1 MLDKVLDTRII
12 ARLDKF
18 EPLPDVLRRLRDE
31 IARPNTDHAQ
41 VAAIVREDPV
51 IYGRIMKLSNSTA
64 VGAKQQIR
72 SIEQAIS
79 LVGLDFVEKL
89 VFSIFAA
96 QTLSGTYANFQGE
109 AKGLVKQSIA
119 TAVIAE
125 KLARQL
131 KIQLAN
137 EAYSAGLM
145 HDMGKIVLNGFIKP
159 KQSELKQMICED
171 GLHFSEAE
179 RTLFGITHAELGSE
193 ICRKWGF
200 SEAAQY
206 AVRYHHDPLTLLALP
221 DVALATKQL
230 VAVVHIADAM
240 VNSLLIRTLAD
251 VERQAYPM
259 HYEAMEFLK
268 MDEKTTEQ
276 FFEMCRATV
285 EPMLAEFL
293 GMME

>member
-1 MLDKVLDTRII
+1 MLDTVLDKRII
-12 ARLDKF
+12 SRLDKF

-51 IYGRIMKLSNSTA
+51 IYGRIMKLSNSSS
-64 VGAKQQIR
+64 VGVKQQIR

-89 VFSIFAA
+89 VFSLFAA

-109 AKGLVKQSIA
+109 SKGLVKQSIA

-125 KLARQL
+125 KLARLL
-131 KIQLAN
+131 KIQLEN

-159 KQSELKQMICED
+159 KQSEFKQMICEE
-171 GLHFSEAE
+171 GLHFSDAE
-179 RTLFGITHAELGSE
+179 RTLFGITHAELSSE
-193 ICRKWGF
+193 ICRRWEF
-200 SEAAQY
+200 SEAIQC
-206 AVRYHHDPLTLLALP
+206 AVRYHHDPLTLLAQP
-221 DVALATKQL
+221 EVPIATQQL
-230 VAVVHIADAM
+230 VAVIHIADAM
-240 VNSLLIRTLAD
+240 VNSLLMQTLVD
-251 VERQAYPM
+251 IERQAYPM
-259 HYEAMEFLK
+259 HYEVMEFLK

-276 FFEMCRATV
+276 FFEMCRTTV
-285 EPMLAEFL
+285 EPLLAEFL
-293 GMME
+293 GLME